1 MIKCGVFAKKCCSL
15 SLSLSLS
22 LPLSLSLSL
31 SLSLLGCDFN
41 VCPEHSHCNPVNTIA
56 ECLCDTFYETNDEG
70 DCVGE

>member
-22 LPLSLSLSL
+22 P
-31 SLSLLGCDFN
+31 SLLGCDFN